1 MVRSNYF
8 GTLRK
13 RGVIAQEII
22 KDGVNDQNEK
32 GQQATIVNS
41 EIHSSEDPYH
51 KEASHVKQN
60 GILLKN

>member
-32 GQQATIVNS
+32 GQQGTIVNS
-41 EIHSSEDPYH
+41 EIHSSENP
-51 KEASHVKQN
+51 
-60 GILLKN
+60 

>member
-1 MVRSNYF
+1 MARSNYF

-32 GQQATIVNS
+32 GQQGTIVNS
-41 EIHSSEDPYH
+41 EIHSSENP
-51 KEASHVKQN
+51 
-60 GILLKN
+60 